1 MAGTLK
7 YTIFKDKGN
16 TVLKAA
22 NALGTTT
29 PRTTKRRTD
38 RYDRG
43 DVWENPDNI
52 VAQKEH
58 KAFHNPKIFGGC

>member
-29 PRTTKRRTD
+29 PQTTKRRTD
-38 RYDRG
+38 RYDR
-43 DVWENPDNI
+43 
-52 VAQKEH
+52 
-58 KAFHNPKIFGGC
+58 